1 VVIRS
6 FLTALGF
13 KADNKAALNYEQI
26 LNKIFN
32 ISKKLV
38 NMTIKFGNEIL
49 NTAGEMEQWE
59 IAFETMLRSTEKA
72 EKLMKE
78 VIEFA
83 ATTPFELPQVVEG
96 SKRLLAFGISAESII
111 PTMTQLGNMAAG
123 VGREKLPIMIRALGK
138 VKLQNKLTGRE
149 IKSFV
154 AAGVPLLS
162 ELAKMYGMTTAE
174 VIKLSSAGKI
184 GFDDVSKAIENMST
198 GTGQFANLMEKQSKS
213 YLGILTNIK
222 DQFTRIANEAGKE
235 VLPIAKELANEVLK
249 FLQVN
254 RKFIA
259 LKIADFLKGVVKIL
273 AFLFFFIKRIFEIMK
288 QKGTLDFFGK
298 AFKEIADIFS
308 FFISII
314 INVIGFL
321 SKFDGIISIIVFA
334 LAAWT
339 VAQWAI
345 NAALAA
351 NPISL
356 IIIAIIALI
365 AFIWLIV
372 ANWDKIAAFLKEIWD
387 NIAKWFSDMWE
398 GIKDT
403 ALHIWEGIVNGLKSL
418 WEGFKNFVIE
428 IWDNLLKV
436 IEGTWNTIKG
446 FIDEI
451 TGFFKG
457 VGKGVT
463 SKTAIEGWENILG
476 KKTVEDLGTLFTG
489 LFKSIGI
496 KPQTQ
501 TINND
506 TIRNINPANNT
517 NNTVTLKTDINI
529 NIPPGTSE
537 EQAKTIGSETR
548 KVVKEELDKAMTD
561 VMINTP
567 YSTRG
572 LY

>member
-1 VVIRS
+1 MVIRS

-13 KADNKAALNYEQI
+13 KADNKAALNYDQI

-38 NMTIKFGNEIL
+38 DMTIKFGNAIL

-72 EKLMKE
+72 DKLMKE
-78 VIEFA
+78 VIDFA
-83 ATTPFELPQVVEG
+83 ATTPFTLPDVVAG
-96 SKRLLAFGISAESII
+96 SKKLLAFGVAAESII
-111 PTMTQLGNMAAG
+111 PTMTQLGNIAAG
-123 VGREKLPIMIRALGK
+123 VGRDKLPLMIAAYGK
-138 VKLQNKLTGRE
+138 VRVQNKLTGKE

-154 AAGVPLLS
+154 SSGVPLLDK
-162 ELAKMYGMTTAE
+162 LAENLGVTIEE
-174 VIKLSSAGKI
+174 VFKLSSAGKI
-184 GFDDVSKAIENMST
+184 KFKDVEKAISDMST
-198 GTGQFANLMEKQSKS
+198 GTGQFANLMAKQSKS

-254 RKFIA
+254 REFIA
-259 LKIADFLKGVVKIL
+259 LKIAGFLKGVVKVL

-298 AFKEIADIFS
+298 AFKEIANIFS
-308 FFISII
+308 FFVGII

-321 SKFDGIISIIVFA
+321 SKFNGIISIIVFA
-334 LAAWT
+334 LAAWNI
-339 VAQWAI
+339 AQWAI

-365 AFIWLIV
+365 VFIWLIV
-372 ANWDKIAAFLKEIWD
+372 ANWDKIAAFLKKIWD

-398 GIKDT
+398 GIKNT
-403 ALHIWEGIVNGLKSL
+403 ALNIWEGIINGLKSL
-418 WEGFKNFVIE
+418 WEGFKNFVTE
-428 IWDNLLKV
+428 IWDNILKV
-436 IEGTWNTIKG
+436 IENIWNKVQG
-446 FIDEI
+446 FIDVI
-451 TGFFKG
+451 RDFFSG
-457 VGKGVT
+457 IGENFSNFFSGIGKFV
-463 SKTAIEGWENILG
+463 
-476 KKTVEDLGTLFTG
+476 
-489 LFKSIGI
+489 GI
-496 KPQTQ
+496 KPKTSN
-501 TINND
+501 ISND

-548 KVVKEELDKAMTD
+548 KVVKEELDKAMID

>member
-13 KADNKAALNYEQI
+13 KADNKAALNYDQI

-38 NMTIKFGNEIL
+38 DMTIKFGNAIL

-72 EKLMKE
+72 DKLMKE
-78 VIEFA
+78 VIDFA
-83 ATTPFELPQVVEG
+83 ATTPFTLPDVVAG
-96 SKRLLAFGISAESII
+96 SKKLLAFGVAAESII
-111 PTMTQLGNMAAG
+111 PTMTQLGNIAAG
-123 VGREKLPIMIRALGK
+123 VGRDKLPLMIAAYGK
-138 VKLQNKLTGRE
+138 VRVQNKLTGKE

-154 AAGVPLLS
+154 SSGVPLLDK
-162 ELAKMYGMTTAE
+162 LAENLGVTIEE
-174 VIKLSSAGKI
+174 VFKLSSAGKI
-184 GFDDVSKAIENMST
+184 KFKDVEKAISDMST
-198 GTGQFANLMEKQSKS
+198 GTGQFANLMAKQSKS

-254 RKFIA
+254 REFIA
-259 LKIADFLKGVVKIL
+259 LKIAGFLKGVVKVL

-298 AFKEIADIFS
+298 AFKEIANIFS
-308 FFISII
+308 FFVGII

-321 SKFDGIISIIVFA
+321 SKFNGIISIIVFA
-334 LAAWT
+334 LAAWNI
-339 VAQWAI
+339 AQWAI

-365 AFIWLIV
+365 VFIWLIV
-372 ANWDKIAAFLKEIWD
+372 ANWDKIAAFLKKIWD

-398 GIKDT
+398 GIKNT
-403 ALHIWEGIVNGLKSL
+403 ALNIWEGIINGLKSL
-418 WEGFKNFVIE
+418 WEGFKNFVTE
-428 IWDNLLKV
+428 IWDNILKV
-436 IEGTWNTIKG
+436 IENIWNKVQG
-446 FIDEI
+446 FIDVI
-451 TGFFKG
+451 RDFFSG
-457 VGKGVT
+457 IGENFSNFFSGIGKFV
-463 SKTAIEGWENILG
+463 
-476 KKTVEDLGTLFTG
+476 
-489 LFKSIGI
+489 GI
-496 KPQTQ
+496 KPKTSN
-501 TINND
+501 ISND

-548 KVVKEELDKAMTD
+548 KVVKEELDKAMID